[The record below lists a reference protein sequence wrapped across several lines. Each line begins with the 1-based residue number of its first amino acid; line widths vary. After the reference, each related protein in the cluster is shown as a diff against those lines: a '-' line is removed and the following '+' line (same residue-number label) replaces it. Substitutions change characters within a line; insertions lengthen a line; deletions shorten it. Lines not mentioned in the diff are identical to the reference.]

1 MGFSCTSRGSYRWTS
16 HSQNKWNI
24 PSGAT
29 PRTCVAAYVLV
40 LSATSEKSHAHC
52 MCVYCGLE
60 RLILWHTLWQ
70 QVAPRSRRLP
80 RGPPPRV
87 FPPHFLWMAHSPAR
101 FSSATKQAM
110 LYVWKRKTLVS
121 LKEEFEKRGRSIV
134 HTSFLVL
141 SPPHVVGLERVR
153 YLSILSKCSKLAG
166 AYHLSYSRCLH
177 FRIGRTSQAM
187 HEC

>member
-60 RLILWHTLWQ
+60 RLILWHTQWQ
-70 QVAPRSRRLP
+70 HVAPRSRRLP

-101 FSSATKQAM
+101 FSSATKQVM

-121 LKEEFEKRGRSIV
+121 LKEEFEKTWQINRAYIISSAKPTTRS
-134 HTSFLVL
+134 
-141 SPPHVVGLERVR
+141 R
-153 YLSILSKCSKLAG
+153 A
-166 AYHLSYSRCLH
+166 
-177 FRIGRTSQAM
+177 RTSSISIYLEQVF
-187 HEC
+187 